1 MYTPAPLILPFHDL
15 VPRVAADAFVAP
27 GAVVVGDVEIGAEA
41 SVWYGCVLRGDV
53 NYIRI
58 GARSNIQDST
68 TIHVTTNGN
77 PTLIGADVT
86 VGHAAVLHA
95 CTLEDACFVGMRACL
110 LDRVVVEAGGMVAA
124 GALVTEGKRIR
135 RGELWAG
142 MPAKLFRTLS
152 DAEMDGFRT
161 SATHYVKLART
172 HNGGPK
178 YP

>member
-1 MYTPAPLILPFHDL
+1 MSSPIILPFHDL
-15 VPRVAADAFVAP
+15 IPRIDPTAFIAP
-27 GAVVVGDVEIGAEA
+27 GAVVVGDVEIGAGA
-41 SVWYGCVLRGDV
+41 SIWFGCVLRGDV

-77 PTLIGADVT
+77 PTIIGADVT

-110 LDRVVVEAGGMVAA
+110 LDRVVVEEGGMVAA

-142 MPAKLFRTLS
+142 MPAKLFRQLS
-152 DAEMDGFRT
+152 EAEIDGFRK
-161 SATHYVKLART
+161 SALHYEKLALA